1 MKGGR
6 EGAGKGCN
14 RGESGKVQEGGR
26 ALGRDL
32 GGTDGEREPEGGGQS
47 QMGGQGRQEGWVWGD
62 PASLPPTST
71 PPQRPAPHASSR
83 PLAGGSTAPAWASG
97 SGAGSEARGRCVRA
111 ACARLCAQGRP
122 GGRRHVEAS
131 LARVSRPV
139 GKAGRRVRMAR
150 PPSLGFGAGDWGGGD
165 CPPGFSGPHRDSR
178 PEPEL
183 TREGE
188 GVSQEE
194 AEGPRLGS
202 GRGRWGAGTQAARMG
217 RGWRVR

>member
-1 MKGGR
+1 M
-6 EGAGKGCN
+6 E
-14 RGESGKVQEGGR
+14 EGGR

-62 PASLPPTST
+62 PAPP
-71 PPQRPAPHASSR
+71 PPASPPPSRAARLLAARAGNAGRAR
-83 PLAGGSTAPAWASG
+83 PLAGGSSAPAWASG
-97 SGAGSEARGRCVRA
+97 TGSEARGRCVRA

-139 GKAGRRVRMAR
+139 GKAGRGVRMAR
-150 PPSLGFGAGDWGGGD
+150 PRSLGFRAGDWGGGD
-165 CPPGFSGPHRDSR
+165 CPPGSSGRDR
-178 PEPEL
+178 DPCPEPEL
-183 TREGE
+183 TQEGE
-188 GVSQEE
+188 GASQQE
-194 AEGPRLGS
+194 AEGPRLRS